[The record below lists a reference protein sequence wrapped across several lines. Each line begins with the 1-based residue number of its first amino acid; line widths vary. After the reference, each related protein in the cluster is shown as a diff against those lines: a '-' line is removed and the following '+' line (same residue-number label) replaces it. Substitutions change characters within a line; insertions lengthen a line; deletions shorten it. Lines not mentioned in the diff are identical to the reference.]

1 METMKAVGLYK
12 YLPIDNED
20 SLIDLEIT
28 KPKPIDRELLV
39 QVKSASVNPVDYKI
53 RSPKDKIENDPKI
66 LGWDTAGIVV
76 ETGENCELFKIGDEV
91 YYAGDITKQGCNSE
105 FHIIDERIVGFK
117 PTSLNYTES
126 AALPLTSIT
135 AYEALFEKLNISTE
149 PQDNLDKT
157 ILIIN
162 ASGGVGSIAVQLSKN
177 IGLNVIGTA
186 SRKESSKWV
195 KQMGANLIIN
205 HHLDIYKQLKQ
216 HSYNSVDY
224 ILCLH
229 DTDIHWEAMVKTIKP
244 EGKICSIVE
253 NNKPLDILKLKNK
266 SATFV
271 WEFMFTKS
279 MYQTKTMVSQHYIL
293 NEISQL
299 IDSGKIKTSLN
310 TVLSP
315 FNAKTMRKAH
325 QLLETEKTIGKVV
338 VDFDN

>member
-1 METMKAVGLYK
+1 METMKSVGFYK
-12 YLPIDNED
+12 YLPIENED
-20 SLIDLEIT
+20 SLMDLEIT
-28 KPKPIDRELLV
+28 KPKPIDKELLV
-39 QVKSASVNPVDYKI
+39 QVKSTSVNPVDYKI
-53 RSPKDKIENDPKI
+53 RSPKDKIEENPKI
-66 LGWDTAGIVV
+66 LGWDAAGIVV
-76 ETGENCELFKIGDEV
+76 ETGDNCELFKVGDEV

-117 PTSLNYTES
+117 PVSLSYSES

-135 AYEALFEKLNISTE
+135 AYEALFEKLSISKE
-149 PQDNLDKT
+149 ANDNLDKT

-162 ASGGVGSIAVQLSKN
+162 ASGGVGSMAVQLSKS
-177 IGLNVIGTA
+177 IGLNVVGTA
-186 SRKESSKWV
+186 SRKESTEWV
-195 KQMGANLIIN
+195 KQMGADLIVN
-205 HHLDIYKQLKQ
+205 HHSDIFEQLKQ
-216 HSYNSVDY
+216 HNVDAVDY

-229 DTDIHWEAMVKTIKP
+229 DTDIHWDAIVQSIKP

-279 MYQTKTMVSQHYIL
+279 MYRTESMVSQHYIL

-315 FNAKTMRKAH
+315 FNAKTMRQAH

-338 VDFDN
+338 VDFDE

>member
-1 METMKAVGLYK
+1 MKKMKAVGLYK

-28 KPKPIDRELLV
+28 KAKPIDRELLV
-39 QVKSASVNPVDYKI
+39 QVKSTSVNPVDYKV
-53 RSPKDKIENDPKI
+53 RSSKDKIEEKPKI
-66 LGWDTAGIVV
+66 LGWDASGIVV
-76 ETGENCELFKIGDEV
+76 ETGENCELFKVGDKV

-105 FHIIDERIVGFK
+105 FHIIDERIVGLK
-117 PTSLNYTES
+117 PTSLNYVES

-135 AYEALFEKLNISTE
+135 AYEALFERLNISTE
-149 PQDNLDKT
+149 PQDNSDKT

-186 SRKESSKWV
+186 SRKESSEWV
-195 KQMGANLIIN
+195 KQMKADLIIN
-205 HHLDIYKQLKQ
+205 HHLDIYEQLKQ
-216 HSYNSVDY
+216 HSYDSVDY

-229 DTDIHWEAMVKTIKP
+229 DTDIHWESMVKAIKS

-279 MYQTKTMVSQHYIL
+279 MYQTKTMISQHYIL

-315 FNAKTMRKAH
+315 FNAKTMRKVH